1 MVLMYCY
8 GRILWTLSRRLD
20 SNLDKISN
28 QADTFQV
35 ARKNVLQTFLVVSI
49 CFVVCWSSEQVYYLL
64 FNLGYD
70 ADFNGTF
77 FKFSVVMAFGNCTI
91 NPFIYL
97 LKYKDYHT
105 ALRYSFVC
113 IRHKSFNDKG
123 INNISKTPENSI
135 TGPRTVSEAL

>member
-1 MVLMYCY
+1 MVLIYCY
-8 GRILWTLSRRLD
+8 GRIVWTLSRRLD
-20 SNLDKISN
+20 SNVDKTSY
-28 QADTFQV
+28 QPDTFQI
-35 ARKNVLQTFLVVSI
+35 AKRNVIQTFLIVSI

-97 LKYKDYHT
+97 LKYKDYQI
-105 ALRYSFVC
+105 ALRYSFAC
-113 IRHKSFNDKG
+113 KRYKSSNDKD
-123 INNISKTPENSI
+123 INSLSKTPDNSI
-135 TGPRTVSEAL
+135 TEPRTVSEVV